1 MKFTLAA
8 YLAFVGLAAGMGVAA
23 SLAAFP
29 SAAVKYEREPE
40 DLWLLVFWVA
50 LGSTVLCYSISGV
63 LRAVKGGSATIG
75 SPEYVVSVIVMVLGA
90 IITAAAIVTSM
101 DRMLI
106 VPGVLVLLAPV
117 AYIKLGKISDAA

>member
-1 MKFTLAA
+1 M
-8 YLAFVGLAAGMGVAA
+8 
-23 SLAAFP
+23 
-29 SAAVKYEREPE
+29 KYEREPE

-63 LRAVKGGSATIG
+63 LRAVKGGSAIIG
-75 SPEYVVSVIVMVLGA
+75 RPEYVVSVIVMVLGA
-90 IITAAAIVTSM
+90 IITAAAIETPM

-117 AYIKLGKISDAA
+117 AYIKLRKISHAA